1 MPHFVQTLAGCALTA
16 VVATPAAAQEPAPAA
31 RGGDPE
37 VIDFIYPGKFAKAL
51 EQAKATNRCLIIKG
65 VAFGVDA
72 AGAECATKGHW

>member
-1 MPHFVQTLAGCALTA
+1 MPHRVHTLTA
-16 VVATPAAAQEPAPAA
+16 LALAAAAATPVAAQEPAQ

-37 VIDFIYPGKFAKAL
+37 VINFIYPGEFAKAL
-51 EQAKATNRCLIIKG
+51 EQAKRRNRCLIIKG